1 MLDRTQSNQIN
12 NTLLVGVQKGTVVW
26 EKFWNLPIKSIIQLS
41 YDTTIPY
48 LGVYTQRNKN
58 MFTKDLYKNIHN
70 ILNIPNYQKLGTA
83 QVIFNREMGSEAY
96 LYKIEYDPA
105 NATTC
110 INFKIMV
117 NEVLPKSTFYTI
129 PFIWN
134 SKIRKTYMCGE
145 KTGTRVA
152 PRDRGRDKW
161 KRTRDNLQLNSN

>member
-1 MLDRTQSNQIN
+1 
-12 NTLLVGVQKGTVVW
+12 
-26 EKFWNLPIKSIIQLS
+26 
-41 YDTTIPY
+41 
-48 LGVYTQRNKN
+48 

-105 NATTC
+105 NPTTC

-129 PFIWN
+129 PFI
-134 SKIRKTYMCGE
+134 
-145 KTGTRVA
+145 
-152 PRDRGRDKW
+152 
-161 KRTRDNLQLNSN
+161 